1 MDRPSELPQD
11 EPNYLEKMP
20 LREVWRWWLGTFL
33 GIAGLGL
40 AHFNIPDGQGAFALI
55 SAFGASAVLVFG
67 NRRHFFAQPRSL
79 VGGHVLSALV
89 GVLSFKIFHGHP
101 WLAAS
106 IGTATAIA
114 VMHVT
119 GTLHPPGGATALF
132 AIIGPDKIHDLGFF
146 YVIAPVGSG
155 ALFLLLIALAFNNI
169 ASDKRY
175 PESWF

>member
-1 MDRPSELPQD
+1 MDGPSELRPD
-11 EPNYLEKMP
+11 EPDYLERVP

-40 AHFNIPDGQGAFALI
+40 VHFNIPDGQAAFALI

-89 GVLSFKIFHGHP
+89 GVLSFKIFQAHP

-114 VMHVT
+114 VMHMT
-119 GTLHPPGGATALF
+119 RTLHPPGGATALF
-132 AIIGPDKIHDLGFF
+132 AVIGPDKIHDLGFV
-146 YVIAPVGSG
+146 YVLAPVGIG
-155 ALFLLLIALAFNNI
+155 ALLLLLIALAVNNV
-169 ASDKRY
+169 ANDKRY